1 MAKRISRLKKSPK
14 KRRLTRKKLSTIEK
28 KLKAAKV
35 PFDRAFITSKW
46 AAEAPQHRDLIRQKL
61 FSLTKDA
68 EVLKFST
75 VSKCDN
81 GYFSISHN
89 PEFGAL
95 ILAHQPI
102 GLDIE
107 SRHRKISIKTLNRI
121 TTLSEQS
128 LELMPIEFWVAK
140 EAAFKACSKLLKV
153 STISEINIRAVK
165 KNIYAKTFKVSIKTN
180 KNNGLSKNGQGCILT
195 LQDTTMGIAWF
206 RP

>member
-1 MAKRISRLKKSPK
+1 MAKRISRVKKSPK
-14 KRRLTRKKLSTIEK
+14 KLSLFEQ
-28 KLKAAKV
+28 KLKKAKV

-46 AAEAPQHRDLIRQKL
+46 AAETPQHRDLIRQKL

-68 EVLKFST
+68 EVLNFST

-95 ILAHQPI
+95 ILARQPI

-121 TTLSEQS
+121 TTLTEQS

-140 EAAFKACSKLLKV
+140 EAAFKACSKSLKV
-153 STISEINIRAVK
+153 ITISEINIRAVK
-165 KNIYAKTFKVSIKTN
+165 KNIYSKTFKFSIKPS
-180 KNNGLSKNGQGCILT
+180 KIRGLKQAGEGCILT
-195 LQDTTMGIAWF
+195 LKNTTMGIAWL